1 MTEPPDHASD
11 GWAVVHVPLDSEP
24 PGPISTEE
32 DDEAPELPAS
42 GRTPEGPPGGRIFS
56 LEGRPAA
63 GLYLV
68 AWLLALI
75 GFGVLFIT
83 FLAASEGI
91 RPAQGVGPIF
101 GLIGT
106 GLLGLGLAT
115 AGGYQ
120 VVARAAM
127 RPPQAYRGPSPLIVF
142 GVALLVVGIASLLL
156 EAIGLDPT
164 GNALGF
170 LANLAAVEV
179 GYLVVVLLFV
189 VRSHA
194 MTWREMGWPVRRPP
208 GEVLVDVLYGAA
220 LMVPTVIGIGFI
232 ALVVSG
238 LLGGVKAPDI
248 VPTSSAGSDVL
259 LLALAT
265 IVVAPVGEELFFR
278 GFALSAWWR
287 DLGVRSA
294 LIRSALF
301 FALIHI
307 VNVTAVDF
315 DTGVRQVVLILAQI
329 IPLGFVL
336 GWLFVRRGIVA
347 SIAGHAAYNA
357 VIFLAVLSVRG
368 LPNV

>member
-32 DDEAPELPAS
+32 DDEAPEIPAAATH
-42 GRTPEGPPGGRIFS
+42 GGPPGERIFS

-68 AWLLALI
+68 AWLLALV

-83 FLAASEGI
+83 LLAASEGI
-91 RPAQGVGPIF
+91 RPAQGAGPLL

-115 AGGYQ
+115 AAGYQ
-120 VVARAAM
+120 VVARAAL
-127 RPPQAYRGPSPLIVF
+127 RPPEAYRGPSPLIVF
-142 GVALLVVGIASLLL
+142 GVALLVVGIASLALGLL
-156 EAIGLDPT
+156 GLDP
-164 GNALGF
+164 NANATGF
-170 LANLAAVEV
+170 LANLIAVEL
-179 GYLVVVLLFV
+179 GYVVVVLLFV

-208 GEVLVDVLYGAA
+208 REILIDLSYGAA

-248 VPTSSAGSDVL
+248 VPNSGSGSDVL

-278 GFALSAWWR
+278 GFALTAWWR
-287 DLGVRSA
+287 DLGVRAA

-315 DTGVRQVVLILAQI
+315 DTGVRQVILILAQI

-368 LPNV
+368 LPNI